1 MNTHETLLR
10 FPRGVSLRMWTK
22 IAAGAVVGFIIG
34 SFAAPGLTLWVT
46 IGVLA
51 GYGVDAWTR
60 HQRREPADGEDKL
73 D

>member
-1 MNTHETLLR
+1 
-10 FPRGVSLRMWTK
+10 MWTK